1 MPVRHRDNMDK
12 INIKRPSCAPRSR
25 FVLFAEYIHV
35 YGYLHIHIHIYPA
48 HPVYPNCNHNNNK
61 QTNKDLELQERG
73 LKGKGLLHGEDCVG
87 EGVGGGAL
95 KVKSKN
101 KSIYVKHFCYKGY

>member
-1 MPVRHRDNMDK
+1 MCMD
-12 INIKRPSCAPRSR
+12 ICT
-25 FVLFAEYIHV
+25 YIST
-35 YGYLHIHIHIYPA
+35 YILHILCTQIA
-48 HPVYPNCNHNNNK
+48 TTTTTNK
-61 QTNKDLELQERG
+61 QTRTSNYRKGG